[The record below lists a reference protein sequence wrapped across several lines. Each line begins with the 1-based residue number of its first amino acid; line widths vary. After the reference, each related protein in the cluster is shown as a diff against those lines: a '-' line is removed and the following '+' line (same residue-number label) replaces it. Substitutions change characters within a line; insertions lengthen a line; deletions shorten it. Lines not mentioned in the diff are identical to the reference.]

1 MEDKYNVVQF
11 FEDGSYE
18 YVRKAVPAL
27 EAVQATQHY
36 TQSVAARAGITKRV
50 IITDMM
56 DCTCFEWK
64 DGKIIYP
71 TQELIDG
78 TLDAMEKNDASEDA

>member
-1 MEDKYNVVQF
+1 MELYNVVQF
-11 FEDGSYE
+11 FPNGQYE
-18 YVRKAVPAL
+18 YVRKHVSAK
-27 EAVQATQHY
+27 EAVNATQHY
-36 TQSVAARAGITKRV
+36 TQAGSAVRV

-56 DCTCFEWK
+56 DCICFEWNE
-64 DGKIIYP
+64 GRVIYP